1 MNFIL
6 KSTNRQ
12 IQRLFNVKK
21 EKKIQ
26 TLRLSSNTLTDKNYR
41 EGDVKMNLR
50 LNKKKE
56 NKNYIVL
63 IVKHWGL

>member
-1 MNFIL
+1 MNFILIL

-26 TLRLSSNTLTDKNYR
+26 ALKLSSNTLTDKNYR
-41 EGDVKMNLR
+41 GGDVKMNLR
-50 LNKKKE
+50 LNKKRE
-56 NKNYIVL
+56 
-63 IVKHWGL
+63 

>member
-26 TLRLSSNTLTDKNYR
+26 TLKLSSNTLTDKNYR

-50 LNKKKE
+50 LNKKE